1 MKRNRLISVCL
12 VASIILV
19 MTLLSAISTAF
30 AQDQPSTATA
40 TIYVKDGVTGT
51 AAQGVTTIIESA
63 SGVTVQ
69 NLGTVPSGGTQVSLP
84 TGSYNILVQIKIF
97 NLPVTLVSYS
107 LDLTQSTTVEITVT
121 AYIIPIQYL
130 PLVVYIAIIIIII
143 VIVYTII
150 MRLMKP
156 KGPTTPATVKKAA

>member
-1 MKRNRLISVCL
+1 MQRNRLISVCL

-19 MTLLSAISTAF
+19 ITLLSAIGTAF
-30 AQDQPSTATA
+30 AQDQQSTATA

-51 AAQGVTTIIESA
+51 AAKGVTTSIESA

-69 NLGTVPSGGTQVSLP
+69 KLGTVPSGGTQVSLP
-84 TGSYNILVQIKIF
+84 TGSYSIIVQIDIF

-107 LDLTQSTTVEITVT
+107 LDLTQTTTVEITVT

-130 PLVVYIAIIIIII
+130 PLLVYIAIAIIII
-143 VIVYTII
+143 VIVYSII
-150 MRLMKP
+150 RRLMKP
-156 KGPTTPATVKKAA
+156 KGTINPATVKKAA